1 MNDFSP
7 PHPALLPAGLR
18 DLLPPDA
25 QTEAASVETVMR
37 VFASHGYDRVKPP
50 LLEFEDTL
58 LAGSGAAVADQIFRI
73 MDPDS
78 HRMMGLRADMTPQI
92 ARIAAT
98 RLAGSPRPLRLAYAG
113 ECIRVRTQRD
123 SDRQVPQAGIEIFGA
138 DSPQAD
144 AEVMLVGAEALAAIG
159 LSRLSLDLTL
169 PSLTP
174 ALLDAAGVVGAERQ
188 RLARALDRKDAAEV
202 AAHGGSIAP
211 MLGDLLLAAGP
222 ADQALAALARAPLPA
237 ATRAMAERLA
247 EVVAILQAGLA
258 SIAPGVRLTID
269 PLEFRGFRYH
279 TGIAVTVF
287 APGRHEEL
295 GRGGRYLSAEGEPA
309 TGLTLFADAVLRAA
323 PAHAAGARVFL
334 PFGTAQAAARK
345 FRAEKFATV
354 ASLDPDEDAWAAA
367 RRAGCSHIVQGDQA
381 VEIGV

>member
-1 MNDFSP
+1 MDDLTP

-25 QTEAASVETVMR
+25 QNEAASVETVMR
-37 VFASHGYDRVKPP
+37 VFALHGYERVKPP

-58 LAGSGAAVADQIFRI
+58 LAGSGAAVSDQVFRV

-78 HRMMGLRADMTPQI
+78 HRMMGMRADMTPQI

-144 AEVMLVGAEALAAIG
+144 AEVMLVGTEALAAIG
-159 LSRLSLDLTL
+159 LTRLSLDLTL

-174 ALLDAAGVVGAERQ
+174 ALLDAAGVTGAKRQ
-188 RLARALDRKDAAEV
+188 LLARALDRKDAAEV

-222 ADQALAALARAPLPA
+222 ADQALEALARAPLPA

-247 EVVAILQAGLA
+247 SVVAILQAELA
-258 SIAPGVRLTID
+258 SIAPGVRLTVD

-279 TGIAVTVF
+279 TGVAVTVF

-295 GRGGRYLSAEGEPA
+295 GRGGRYMSTEGEAA

-323 PAHAAGARVFL
+323 PAPSARATVFL
-334 PFGTAQAAARK
+334 PYGTAPAVARR
-345 FRAEKFATV
+345 FRADGFATI
-354 ASLDPDEDAWAAA
+354 ASLTPDEDARAAA
-367 RRAGCSHIVQGDQA
+367 RRAGCSHIVQDGQA
-381 VEIGV
+381 VGIGV

>member
-1 MNDFSP
+1 MDDLTP

-25 QTEAASVETVMR
+25 QTEAASVEAVMR

-58 LAGSGAAVADQIFRI
+58 LAGSGAAVADQIFRL

-78 HRMMGLRADMTPQI
+78 HRMMGVRADMTPQI

-144 AEVMLVGAEALAAIG
+144 AEVMLVGTEALAAIG
-159 LSRLSLDLTL
+159 LTRLSLDLTL
-169 PSLTP
+169 PTLTP
-174 ALLDAAGVVGAERQ
+174 ALLDEAGLTGAARQ

-202 AAHGGSIAP
+202 AAHGGTLAP

-222 ADQALAALARAPLPA
+222 AGQALEALARAPLPA
-237 ATRAMAERLA
+237 ATRAMAERLGR
-247 EVVAILQAGLA
+247 VVEILQAGLA

-279 TGIAVTVF
+279 TGIAVTLF

-295 GRGGRYLSAEGEPA
+295 GRGGRYLTAEGEPA

-323 PAHAAGARVFL
+323 PKPAAKATLFL
-334 PFGTAQAAARK
+334 PYGTPADVARR
-345 FRAEKFATV
+345 FRAQGFATV
-354 ASLDPDEDAWAAA
+354 AALDPAAEVP
-367 RRAGCSHIVQGDQA
+367 RLGCSHILRGELA
-381 VEIGV
+381 VAL